1 MSKETKYQIRNQ
13 KIIETAESLIK
24 QKGYHCFKMSDISDE
39 LDIAKGTIYNHYRSK
54 EDLLF
59 VIVYPKMERLRDSLR
74 EVNLEKAQFKHKFES
89 IIRIAL
95 ESDYHQF
102 LLLSYSD
109 MAVLFQEKNQTEME
123 CIQNEIVQ
131 EFRNVLTQGI
141 QEGIVR
147 QSLSVDFLS
156 HQILLTLNPL
166 LHSLLVT
173 DSTKMSH
180 EDYVEQTIALLLYGI
195 QRG

>member
-1 MSKETKYQIRNQ
+1 MSRDNKFKMRNQ
-13 KIIETAESLIK
+13 RIIKTAENLIK
-24 QKGYHCFKMSDISDE
+24 QKGYHHFKMSDISDE

-59 VIVYPKMERLRDSLR
+59 VIVYPKMVRLRDSLR
-74 EVNLEKAQFKHKFES
+74 EVSLEKAQFKHKFES

-123 CIQNEIVQ
+123 RIQNEIIQ
-131 EFRNVLTQGI
+131 EFRNVLAQGI
-141 QEGIVR
+141 QEGVVR
-147 QSLSVDFLS
+147 KNLSVDFLS

-173 DSTKMSH
+173 DSSKMSH
-180 EDYVEQTIALLLYGI
+180 EEYVEQTIDLLLHGI
-195 QRG
+195 QGG